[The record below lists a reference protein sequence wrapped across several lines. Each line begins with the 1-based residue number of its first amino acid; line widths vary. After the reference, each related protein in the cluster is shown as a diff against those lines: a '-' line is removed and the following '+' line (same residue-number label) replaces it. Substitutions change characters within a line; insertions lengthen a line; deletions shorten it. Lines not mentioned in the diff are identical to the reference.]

1 MISAIITG
9 HFLFFAMLFMQHWVN
24 LMVLPVRLNEIQ
36 LNFDSIKS
44 DFGDLQLVFND

>member
-24 LMVLPVRLNEIQ
+24 LVVLPVCLNEM
-36 LNFDSIKS
+36 LLDFDSNQI
-44 DFGDLQLVFND
+44 